1 EVLAETSISTSE
13 IEEDLEQLDLE
24 AKSIVISGED
34 NDTAVLRY
42 DTVLSEEQINE
53 MTEHFMQTYDV
64 EPSISVVSPIV
75 GEELVKNAIYALGI
89 AAVGMLIYVTLRFE
103 FFLSLTSIITLL
115 HVVFIMLFIFSLFQI
130 LLDVIS
136 VSVFPA
142 VARNVIDNKTA

>member
-1 EVLAETSISTSE
+1 TSE

-89 AAVGMLIYVTLRFE
+89 AAVGMIIYVTLRFE
-103 FFLSLTSIITLL
+103 FFFSLTSIIA
-115 HVVFIMLFIFSLFQI
+115 LFHFLFWFRFCFFLFYYLCNI
-130 LLDVIS
+130 AI
-136 VSVFPA
+136 
-142 VARNVIDNKTA
+142 